1 MSKKRTII
9 TVAVSAAI
17 VLAVI
22 VFLVSQ
28 SYGFASSQFIDDG
41 YILTMAEEETP
52 DDSVNV
58 QYYFNKGEKFAKKYP
73 EKIVFKNTDG
83 KKVAADQRNFV
94 HYQTGSMN
102 GLAKSVIMDTDALEE
117 QQISYYSVS
126 TLRVDTE

>member
-58 QYYFNKGEKFAKKYP
+58 QYYFIKEKSLQKNIRKK
-73 EKIVFKNTDG
+73 
-83 KKVAADQRNFV
+83 
-94 HYQTGSMN
+94 
-102 GLAKSVIMDTDALEE
+102 
-117 QQISYYSVS
+117 
-126 TLRVDTE
+126 